1 MQGIRA
7 TTRREMGTISP
18 RPQRHG
24 GCRTGRPRRGLPR
37 GRGACRRGQGARGGS
52 PRGAKRMSRR
62 EKVVAAA
69 VVAATIVL
77 IVASYALD
85 QWVLTSDLPV
95 WLKVVLL
102 HTGR

>member
-1 MQGIRA
+1 
-7 TTRREMGTISP
+7 
-18 RPQRHG
+18 
-24 GCRTGRPRRGLPR
+24 
-37 GRGACRRGQGARGGS
+37 
-52 PRGAKRMSRR
+52 MSRR